1 MVNNYNPTRP
11 NDFRLR
17 MLQSVDS
24 SRVKEVGEHYLD
36 TNKYIDEYNISENG
50 AFDLTVDLNE
60 DFAADIQLYVSRTQ
74 HGLLRL
80 VRNIKNPQKEGSGVE
95 PPRIMRQRITENRK
109 KMDEE
114 AEKETRGGSKE
125 KKFTRF
131 SPRREVS

>member
-60 DFAADIQLYVSRTQ
+60 DFAADI
-74 HGLLRL
+74 
-80 VRNIKNPQKEGSGVE
+80 
-95 PPRIMRQRITENRK
+95 
-109 KMDEE
+109 
-114 AEKETRGGSKE
+114 
-125 KKFTRF
+125 
-131 SPRREVS
+131 